1 MHARY
6 TNVVKGTAL
15 DSRSSHAL
23 MNAAEFSP
31 GASASTCPS
40 SLKTLR
46 ATRFSAASIAGVKT
60 ARNTTDQDISG
71 KDRVMWFSYKA
82 TSGSASVSTRNEFRA
97 AGGCWPRPGSRHL
110 AAKRGWFGSGGL
122 NPRAG
127 VRKLETGNW
136 GLGRGLELAMD
147 HCVFGRRLCV
157 VVAVILVFSS
167 NPCRAE
173 DNGGSDWRR
182 PFRPDPHTVVL
193 YHFDEGRGERLKVLE
208 PCSKFQ
214 VLLVFP
220 GFPIATS
227 WVYQNLRLKLTK
239 RPNNISILRKNLSLS
254 NITSLG
260 SQLYNDLESVVIQKF
275 PEVKVV
281 KDELWAWG
289 ALGVLLSGSGSTV
302 FGIFDDPEKAQVA
315 CASLKGDWERVVTET
330 IESFTEFYPKE
341 ILNYP

>member
-1 MHARY
+1 MKLKFKTPAKVNLGLHVHGKREDGFHELETIFQMVSLFDDVELELLSSGIKLECDTPGIPTDD
-6 TNVVKGTAL
+6 TNLVCKAALLLRKSYQVEGKGVSIRLKKKIPFGAGL
-15 DSRSSHAL
+15 GGGSG
-23 MNAAEFSP
+23 NAA
-31 GASASTCPS
+31 
-40 SLKTLR
+40 
-46 ATRFSAASIAGVKT
+46 GVLMGLN
-60 ARNTTDQDISG
+60 RLWDLNI
-71 KDRVMWFSYKA
+71 DREKLF
-82 TSGSASVSTRNEFRA
+82 T
-97 AGGCWPRPGSRHL
+97 L
-110 AAKRGWFGSGGL
+110 AA
-122 NPRAG
+122 
-127 VRKLETGNW
+127 
-136 GLGRGLELAMD
+136 EL
-147 HCVFGRRLCV
+147 
-157 VVAVILVFSS
+157 
-167 NPCRAE
+167 
-173 DNGGSDWRR
+173 GSDV
-182 PFRPDPHTVVL
+182 PFFLTSPCAL
-193 YHFDEGRGERLKVLE
+193 GKGRGERLKVLE
-208 PCSKFQ
+208 SCSKFQ

-315 CASLKGDWERVVTET
+315 CASLNGDWERVVTET
-330 IESFTEFYPKE
+330 IESFTEFYPEE

>member
-1 MHARY
+1 MPFGA
-6 TNVVKGTAL
+6 GL
-15 DSRSSHAL
+15 GGGSG
-23 MNAAEFSP
+23 NAA
-31 GASASTCPS
+31 
-40 SLKTLR
+40 
-46 ATRFSAASIAGVKT
+46 GVLMGLN
-60 ARNTTDQDISG
+60 RLWDLNI
-71 KDRVMWFSYKA
+71 DREKLF
-82 TSGSASVSTRNEFRA
+82 T
-97 AGGCWPRPGSRHL
+97 L
-110 AAKRGWFGSGGL
+110 AA
-122 NPRAG
+122 
-127 VRKLETGNW
+127 
-136 GLGRGLELAMD
+136 EL
-147 HCVFGRRLCV
+147 
-157 VVAVILVFSS
+157 
-167 NPCRAE
+167 
-173 DNGGSDWRR
+173 GSDV
-182 PFRPDPHTVVL
+182 PFFLTSPCAL
-193 YHFDEGRGERLKVLE
+193 GKGRGERLKVLE
-208 PCSKFQ
+208 SCSKFQ

-315 CASLKGDWERVVTET
+315 CASLNGDWERVVTET
-330 IESFTEFYPKE
+330 IESFTEFYPEE

>member
-1 MHARY
+1 MKLKFKTPAKVNLGLHIHGKREDGFHELETIFQMVSLFDDVELELLSSGIQLECDTPGIPTDD
-6 TNVVKGTAL
+6 TNLVCKAALLLRKSYQVEGKGVSIRLKKKIPFGAGL
-15 DSRSSHAL
+15 GGGSG
-23 MNAAEFSP
+23 NAA
-31 GASASTCPS
+31 
-40 SLKTLR
+40 
-46 ATRFSAASIAGVKT
+46 GVLMGLNRLWDLNIEREKLFT
-60 ARNTTDQDISG
+60 
-71 KDRVMWFSYKA
+71 
-82 TSGSASVSTRNEFRA
+82 
-97 AGGCWPRPGSRHL
+97 L
-110 AAKRGWFGSGGL
+110 AA
-122 NPRAG
+122 
-127 VRKLETGNW
+127 
-136 GLGRGLELAMD
+136 EL
-147 HCVFGRRLCV
+147 
-157 VVAVILVFSS
+157 
-167 NPCRAE
+167 
-173 DNGGSDWRR
+173 GSDV
-182 PFRPDPHTVVL
+182 PFFLTSPCAL
-193 YHFDEGRGERLKVLE
+193 GKGRGERLKVLE
-208 PCSKFQ
+208 SCSKFQ

-315 CASLKGDWERVVTET
+315 CASLNGDWERVVTET
-330 IESFTEFYPKE
+330 IESFTEFYPEE

>member
-1 MHARY
+1 
-6 TNVVKGTAL
+6 VIGTAAAIMKL
-15 DSRSSHAL
+15 KFKTPAKVNLGLHVHGKREDGFHELETIFQMVSLFDDVELELLSSGIKLECDMPGIPTDDTNLVCKAAL
-23 MNAAEFSP
+23 LLRKSYQVEGKGVSIRLKKKIPFGAGLGGGSGNAA
-31 GASASTCPS
+31 
-40 SLKTLR
+40 
-46 ATRFSAASIAGVKT
+46 GVLMGLN
-60 ARNTTDQDISG
+60 RLWDLNI
-71 KDRVMWFSYKA
+71 DREKLF
-82 TSGSASVSTRNEFRA
+82 T
-97 AGGCWPRPGSRHL
+97 L
-110 AAKRGWFGSGGL
+110 AA
-122 NPRAG
+122 
-127 VRKLETGNW
+127 
-136 GLGRGLELAMD
+136 EL
-147 HCVFGRRLCV
+147 
-157 VVAVILVFSS
+157 
-167 NPCRAE
+167 
-173 DNGGSDWRR
+173 GSDV
-182 PFRPDPHTVVL
+182 PFFLTSPCAL
-193 YHFDEGRGERLKVLE
+193 GKGRGERLKVLE
-208 PCSKFQ
+208 SCSKFQ

-315 CASLKGDWERVVTET
+315 CASLNGDWERVVTET
-330 IESFTEFYPKE
+330 IESFTEFYPEE

>member
-1 MHARY
+1 MKLKFKTPAKVNLGLHVHGKREDGFHELETIFQMVSLFDDVELELLSSGIKLECDTPGIPTDD
-6 TNVVKGTAL
+6 TNLVCKAALLLRKSYQVEGKGVSIRLKKKIPFGAGL
-15 DSRSSHAL
+15 GGGSG
-23 MNAAEFSP
+23 NAA
-31 GASASTCPS
+31 
-40 SLKTLR
+40 
-46 ATRFSAASIAGVKT
+46 GVLMGLNRLWDLNIEREKLFT
-60 ARNTTDQDISG
+60 
-71 KDRVMWFSYKA
+71 
-82 TSGSASVSTRNEFRA
+82 
-97 AGGCWPRPGSRHL
+97 L
-110 AAKRGWFGSGGL
+110 AA
-122 NPRAG
+122 
-127 VRKLETGNW
+127 
-136 GLGRGLELAMD
+136 EL
-147 HCVFGRRLCV
+147 
-157 VVAVILVFSS
+157 
-167 NPCRAE
+167 
-173 DNGGSDWRR
+173 GSDVSFFLTS
-182 PFRPDPHTVVL
+182 PCAL
-193 YHFDEGRGERLKVLE
+193 GKGRGERLKVLE

-254 NITSLG
+254 DITSLG

-315 CASLKGDWERVVTET
+315 CASLNGDWERVVTET

>member
-1 MHARY
+1 MKLKFKTPAKVNLGLHVHGKREDGFHELETIFQMVSLFDDVELELLSSGIKLECDMPGIPTDD
-6 TNVVKGTAL
+6 TNLVCKAALLLRKSYQVEGKGVSIRLKKKIPFGAGL
-15 DSRSSHAL
+15 GGGSG
-23 MNAAEFSP
+23 NAA
-31 GASASTCPS
+31 
-40 SLKTLR
+40 
-46 ATRFSAASIAGVKT
+46 GVLMGLNRLWDLNIEREKLFT
-60 ARNTTDQDISG
+60 
-71 KDRVMWFSYKA
+71 
-82 TSGSASVSTRNEFRA
+82 
-97 AGGCWPRPGSRHL
+97 L
-110 AAKRGWFGSGGL
+110 AA
-122 NPRAG
+122 
-127 VRKLETGNW
+127 
-136 GLGRGLELAMD
+136 EL
-147 HCVFGRRLCV
+147 
-157 VVAVILVFSS
+157 
-167 NPCRAE
+167 
-173 DNGGSDWRR
+173 GSDV
-182 PFRPDPHTVVL
+182 PFFLTSPCAL
-193 YHFDEGRGERLKVLE
+193 GKGRGERLKVLE

-281 KDELWAWG
+281 KDELRALG

-315 CASLKGDWERVVTET
+315 CASLNGDWERVVTET
-330 IESFTEFYPKE
+330 IESFTEFYPEE

>member
-1 MHARY
+1 MKLKFKTPAKVNLGLHVHGKREDGFHELETIFQMVSLFDDVELELLSSGIKLECDMPGIPTDD
-6 TNVVKGTAL
+6 TNLVCKAALLLRKSYQVEGKGVSIRLKKKIPFGAGL
-15 DSRSSHAL
+15 GGGSG
-23 MNAAEFSP
+23 NAA
-31 GASASTCPS
+31 
-40 SLKTLR
+40 
-46 ATRFSAASIAGVKT
+46 GVLMGLN
-60 ARNTTDQDISG
+60 RLWDLNI
-71 KDRVMWFSYKA
+71 DREKLF
-82 TSGSASVSTRNEFRA
+82 T
-97 AGGCWPRPGSRHL
+97 L
-110 AAKRGWFGSGGL
+110 AA
-122 NPRAG
+122 
-127 VRKLETGNW
+127 
-136 GLGRGLELAMD
+136 EL
-147 HCVFGRRLCV
+147 
-157 VVAVILVFSS
+157 
-167 NPCRAE
+167 
-173 DNGGSDWRR
+173 GSDV
-182 PFRPDPHTVVL
+182 PFFLTSPCAL
-193 YHFDEGRGERLKVLE
+193 GKGRGERLKVLE
-208 PCSKFQ
+208 SCSKFQ

-315 CASLKGDWERVVTET
+315 CASLNGDWERVVTET
-330 IESFTEFYPKE
+330 IENFTEFYPEE

>member
-1 MHARY
+1 MKLKFKTPAKVNLGLHVHGKREDGFHELETIFQMVSLFDDVELELLSSGIKLECDMPGIPTDD
-6 TNVVKGTAL
+6 TNLVCKAALLLRKSYQVEGKGVSIRLKKKIPFGAGL
-15 DSRSSHAL
+15 GGGSG
-23 MNAAEFSP
+23 NAA
-31 GASASTCPS
+31 
-40 SLKTLR
+40 
-46 ATRFSAASIAGVKT
+46 GVLMGLN
-60 ARNTTDQDISG
+60 RLWDLNI
-71 KDRVMWFSYKA
+71 DREKLF
-82 TSGSASVSTRNEFRA
+82 T
-97 AGGCWPRPGSRHL
+97 L
-110 AAKRGWFGSGGL
+110 AA
-122 NPRAG
+122 
-127 VRKLETGNW
+127 
-136 GLGRGLELAMD
+136 EL
-147 HCVFGRRLCV
+147 
-157 VVAVILVFSS
+157 
-167 NPCRAE
+167 
-173 DNGGSDWRR
+173 GSDV
-182 PFRPDPHTVVL
+182 PFFLTSPCAL
-193 YHFDEGRGERLKVLE
+193 GKGRGERLKVLE
-208 PCSKFQ
+208 SCSKFQ

-315 CASLKGDWERVVTET
+315 CASLNGDWERVVTET
-330 IESFTEFYPKE
+330 IESFTEFYPEE

>member
-1 MHARY
+1 MKLKFKTPAKVNLGLHVHGKREDGFHELETIFQMVSLY
-6 TNVVKGTAL
+6 DDVELELLSSGIKLECDTPGIPTDDTNLVCKAALLLRKSYQVEGKGVSIRLKKKIPFGAGL
-15 DSRSSHAL
+15 GGGSG
-23 MNAAEFSP
+23 NAA
-31 GASASTCPS
+31 
-40 SLKTLR
+40 
-46 ATRFSAASIAGVKT
+46 GVLMGLNRLWDLNIEREKLFT
-60 ARNTTDQDISG
+60 
-71 KDRVMWFSYKA
+71 
-82 TSGSASVSTRNEFRA
+82 
-97 AGGCWPRPGSRHL
+97 L
-110 AAKRGWFGSGGL
+110 AA
-122 NPRAG
+122 
-127 VRKLETGNW
+127 
-136 GLGRGLELAMD
+136 EL
-147 HCVFGRRLCV
+147 
-157 VVAVILVFSS
+157 
-167 NPCRAE
+167 
-173 DNGGSDWRR
+173 GSDV
-182 PFRPDPHTVVL
+182 PFFLTSPCAL
-193 YHFDEGRGERLKVLE
+193 GKGRGERLKVLE

-254 NITSLG
+254 DITSLG

-315 CASLKGDWERVVTET
+315 CASLNGDWERVVTET
-330 IESFTEFYPKE
+330 IESFTEFYPEE